1 MHRWLSVVAQIAPK
15 TAGKILPV
23 LKTSAQ
29 AAVNQCTGGDS
40 GRKCGFFWSSGQYVD
55 PAVTKT
61 SGAGEQINV
70 LSAVSSLLVDS
81 SKAPVTAKT
90 GGISQGKA
98 DAGIG
103 GGYSPKTF
111 KPLKTA
117 DKAGAGI
124 LTALMLG
131 GVTYMFVWMSL

>member
-15 TAGKILPV
+15 TAEKILPV
-23 LKTSAQ
+23 LKTSTQ
-29 AAVNQCTGGDS
+29 AAVNQCTGGDT
-40 GRKCGFFWSSGQYVD
+40 GRRCGFFWSSGQYVD

-61 SGAGEQINV
+61 TGAGEQINV
-70 LSAVSSLLVDS
+70 LSAVSSLLVES
-81 SKAPVTAKT
+81 AIPPVTAKT

-103 GGYSPKTF
+103 GGYSPKKF

-124 LTALMLG
+124 LTALILG